1 MPTGGGDSQEELPA
15 KADPAKVK
23 EKEDEMRALGEGD
36 KGEESVQLKLE
47 GKRACMLWYRG
58 AP

>member
-1 MPTGGGDSQEELPA
+1 MYSEKFENISLSYQDR
-15 KADPAKVK
+15 KVK

>member
-1 MPTGGGDSQEELPA
+1 MPA